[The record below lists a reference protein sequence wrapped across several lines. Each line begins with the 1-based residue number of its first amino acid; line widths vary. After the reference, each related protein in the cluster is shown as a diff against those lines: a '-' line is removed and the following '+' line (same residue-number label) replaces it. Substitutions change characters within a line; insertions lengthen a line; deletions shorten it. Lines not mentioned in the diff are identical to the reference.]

1 MANPTM
7 TLIASVTV
15 GSGGA
20 ATIDFSSIPSTYT
33 DLCVKLSARSTSS
46 TTTVYSYL
54 ILNNNTSNSYAY
66 RRIDGNG
73 SGVVSSSGTSSVG
86 AYTTVT
92 DNATSTSNT
101 FSNSELY
108 FPNYAGTTNKSISV
122 DSVTENNGSVANAT
136 MWAASAAITT
146 AINEITLVC
155 ADGNYTQYST
165 AYLYGINNS

>member
-108 FPNYAGTTNKSISV
+108 FPNYASYRRSRQHFYL
-122 DSVTENNGSVANAT
+122 SQL
-136 MWAASAAITT
+136 AAILPRHLPSLRCMPLSKVLKV
-146 AINEITLVC
+146 IQHLLIRFW
-155 ADGNYTQYST
+155 
-165 AYLYGINNS
+165 